1 VAPNPYLYDM
11 SHTVIIGN
19 GITGITAALTL
30 RQQSAQARIT
40 IISGETPYPVAR
52 TALMYVYLGQLQPRH
67 LQLYEPWFWQENRL
81 DLLQATVTHLAPEE
95 KSLILEDGTQLTYD
109 QLLLATGSTYHR
121 FYLPG
126 IEAKGVQG
134 LYSWQDL
141 DLMEQNT
148 KGVTKAVIAGGGLIG
163 VEMAEMLRSR
173 GIEVTMLVRETHYWG
188 NNLPTEEATLIARH
202 LKEQGIHVRLETEVA
217 EVLADENGHVR
228 AVRTQTG
235 EELTCQF
242 VGMAIGVKPQIDL
255 AKAAG
260 LETARGILVNEF
272 LETNVPGIYA
282 AGDCAEFREPP
293 LGQVAVEQLWYTGRL
308 QGETVGMTL
317 AGRRTPYARG
327 VWFNSAKFFEV
338 EYQSYGPVPAR
349 HPEGIASLLW
359 QNPKK
364 GQSLRIYFRQQDQA
378 VTGFNLLNIRFRQEV
393 CERWI
398 KQEAKLETVI
408 PQLKLAAFDA
418 EFHRLPQKEI
428 FNVYQEYLTTRAAH

>member
-1 VAPNPYLYDM
+1 M

-30 RQQSAQARIT
+30 RRQSPQARIT
-40 IISGETPYPVAR
+40 VISGETPYPIAR
-52 TALMYVYLGQLQPRH
+52 TALMYVYMGQLQPRH
-67 LQLYEPWFWQENRL
+67 LQLYEPWFWQENKFE
-81 DLLQATVTHLAPEE
+81 LLQTVVTKISPEE
-95 KSLILEDGTQLTYD
+95 KTLKLEDSSFLPYD

-126 IEAKGVQG
+126 LEAKGVQG

-141 DLMEQNT
+141 ELMELNT
-148 KGVTKAVIAGGGLIG
+148 RGVSRAVIAGGGLIG

-173 GIEVTMLVRETHYWG
+173 GVRVTMLVRETHYWG
-188 NNLPTEEATLIARH
+188 NNLPPEEATFIVQH
-202 LKEQGIHVRLETEVA
+202 LREQGVEVLLETELA
-217 EVLADENGHVR
+217 EVLSDEKGHVR
-228 AVRTQTG
+228 AVRTQQG
-235 EELTCQF
+235 QEITCQF
-242 VGMAIGVKPQIDL
+242 VGMAIGVQPQVNL
-255 AKAAG
+255 AKSAG
-260 LETARGILVNEF
+260 LDTARGILVNEF

-293 LGQVAVEQLWYTGRL
+293 LGQAPVEQLWYTGRL

-317 AGRRTPYARG
+317 SGRRTTYARG

-349 HPEGIASLLW
+349 HPEGISSLLW

-364 GQSLRIYFRQQDQA
+364 WQSLRIYFRQEDQT

-398 KQEAKLETVI
+398 KEKATLETVV
-408 PQLKLAAFDA
+408 PHLKLAAFDP
-418 EFHRLPQKEI
+418 EFHRLPQREI
-428 FNVYQEYLTTRAAH
+428 FNVYQEYLTNRSAR